1 LRDQQ
6 FEPVAEDAMMSE
18 FQAKWAAA
26 AKLPNAVGKL
36 AVTAQPGENELTLQ
50 IKNARQDKIGF
61 SRQLLGIRDF
71 RGDALMISDI
81 QFLTEAASANHR
93 QILPV
98 FTKLNTAVAPY
109 PFKKIQRT
117 IPLLCYFEI
126 YNLKSSGITDN
137 YEVVYKVISEK
148 GGDKSIAVSVS
159 YTRPVTDDT
168 APELIGI
175 DLRQVP
181 KGAYRLEIIV
191 TATNNLNITSNIQ
204 KEIQIED

>member
-1 LRDQQ
+1 
-6 FEPVAEDAMMSE
+6 
-18 FQAKWAAA
+18 
-26 AKLPNAVGKL
+26 
-36 AVTAQPGENELTLQ
+36 
-50 IKNARQDKIGF
+50 
-61 SRQLLGIRDF
+61 
-71 RGDALMISDI
+71 MISDI
-81 QFLTEAASANHR
+81 QFLTEVTNANQR

-109 PFKKIQRT
+109 PFEKIQKN

-126 YNLKSSGITDN
+126 YNLKSAGVIDN

-181 KGAYRLEIIV
+181 KGAHWLEITV
-191 TATNNLNITSNIQ
+191 TAMNDRNITSNIQ